1 METILPVI
9 ICGGS
14 GSRLWP
20 LSRAL
25 HPKQFLS
32 LTDEKSLLQM
42 TIDRVSFL
50 PQTPMLVCNQDHR
63 FMVAEQLRS
72 MDITDS
78 TILLE
83 PSQRNTA
90 PAIALAALKAI
101 ESGEDPILLV
111 LPSDHVMNNSV
122 ALAKAICHAA
132 EFADEGMLMTFGI
145 APTHPESG
153 YGYIHTGAELSDS
166 AYMIDQFIEK
176 PGQHLAEE
184 YIQSDRYFW
193 NSGMFLFRA
202 SSFLRELET
211 YHADM
216 YRACLA
222 IMACKREQSQFVYFD
237 REVFAECPSQ
247 SVDFAVMECTFN
259 AAVVPLEAQWSD
271 VGSWQA
277 LWDISDKDA
286 DQNVLQGDVLLHQ
299 SQGCLVKSES
309 RLVSLVGVED
319 LVVVETRDA
328 VMIAHK
334 DHTQDIKHITQQ
346 LDSAGREEHRTH
358 RQVMRPWGKFD
369 SIDKGERFQVKHIT
383 VMPGEKLSLQ
393 LHHHRAEHWI
403 IVSGTAGVTC
413 GEESKLLSENQSIY
427 IPIGTT
433 HCLENPGKV
442 PLELI
447 EVQSGAYL
455 GEDDIV
461 RLEDRYQRV

>member
-1 METILPVI
+1 MESILPVV

-20 LSRAL
+20 LSRAT

-32 LTDEKSLLQM
+32 LTGDKSLLQM
-42 TIDRVSFL
+42 TLDRIEFL
-50 PQTPMLVCNQDHR
+50 PQEPILVCNQEHR
-63 FMVAEQLRS
+63 FMVAEQLRAQGKS
-72 MDITDS
+72 AS
-78 TILLE
+78 HVLLE

-90 PAIALAALKAI
+90 PAIALAALKAQ
-101 ESGEDPILLV
+101 EQGDDPLLLI
-111 LPSDHVMNNSV
+111 LPSDHVMSDQ
-122 ALAKAICHAA
+122 AAFAKAICHAA
-132 EFADEGMLMTFGI
+132 EFANDGMLMTFGI
-145 APTHPESG
+145 TPSRAESG
-153 YGYIHTGAELSDS
+153 YGYIRMGADLSEN
-166 AYMIDQFIEK
+166 ARVIDQFIEK
-176 PGQHLAEE
+176 PGQHLADE
-184 YIQSDRYFW
+184 YSQLDDYLW

-211 YHADM
+211 YHGHM
-216 YRACLA
+216 YSSCLA
-222 IMACKREQSQFVYFD
+222 IMETQREQSEYVYFD
-237 REVFAECPSQ
+237 EGAFEQCPSQ
-247 SVDFAVMECTFN
+247 SIDFAVMECTFN
-259 AAVVPLEAQWSD
+259 SAVVPLATQWSD

-277 LWDISDKDA
+277 LWDICEKDSS
-286 DQNVLQGDVLLHQ
+286 QNVVHGDVQAHA
-299 SQGCLVKSES
+299 SSGCLVKSEH
-309 RLVSLVGVED
+309 RLVSLVGVDD

-334 DHTQDIKHITQQ
+334 DKTQDIKEITQQ
-346 LDSAGREEHRTH
+346 LEREGREEHITH

-403 IVSGTAGVTC
+403 VVSGTAGVTC
-413 GEESKLLSENQSIY
+413 GDQTKLLSENQSIY
-427 IPIGTT
+427 IPIGVT
-433 HCLENPGKV
+433 HSLENPGKM

-461 RLEDRYQRV
+461 RFEDLYHRV

>member
-1 METILPVI
+1 
-9 ICGGS
+9 
-14 GSRLWP
+14 
-20 LSRAL
+20 
-25 HPKQFLS
+25 
-32 LTDEKSLLQM
+32 
-42 TIDRVSFL
+42 
-50 PQTPMLVCNQDHR
+50 
-63 FMVAEQLRS
+63 
-72 MDITDS
+72 
-78 TILLE
+78 
-83 PSQRNTA
+83 
-90 PAIALAALKAI
+90 
-101 ESGEDPILLV
+101 LV